1 MAVLIIFFVIIP
13 SFVVIADHLY
23 DYKHDQRMNK
33 FLEAFKEFEE
43 SADNYNKKL
52 EDMDN

>member
-1 MAVLIIFFVIIP
+1 MAVLIVFFVIIP
-13 SFVVIADHLY
+13 AFVVIAYELY
-23 DYKHDQRMNK
+23 DHEHDAKIEK

-52 EDMDN
+52 EDLDN